1 MLTELFDELK
11 EAAPSKG
18 CPEGCLF
25 VEGHDADLGLSY
37 DVVVGYEAPV
47 ASDLGI
53 VTINAHRKTNYLTG
67 LPTEEATKS
76 AVC

>member
-25 VEGHDADLGLSY
+25 VEGHDAELGFSY
-37 DVVVGYEAPV
+37 DVVVGYEVPV
-47 ASDLGI
+47 AGVLGI
-53 VTINAHRKTNYLTG
+53 VTIIAHRRRIT
-67 LPTEEATKS
+67 
-76 AVC
+76 